1 MEANKI
7 NESKYQ
13 IRDILLAQKSEDKT
27 RMLFERFHSEL
38 SIEFKK
44 VEYSFHSRTHIRGV
58 TYFAN
63 DKKAFLGL
71 NIQQSYLSLLFFTGK
86 YQVIGLQKGNWMR
99 AGDNNGSKMFKV
111 NDGTSIHEAV
121 RAAILCYRIA
131 AEWPSSLAG
140 NLFGITKE
148 RI

>member
-7 NESKYQ
+7 DESKYQ

-44 VEYSFHSRTHIRGV
+44 VGYSFHSRTHIRGV

-63 DKKAFLGL
+63 VKKAFLGL
-71 NIQQSYLSLLFFTGK
+71 NIQRSYLSFLFFTGK
-86 YQVIGLQKGNWMR
+86 YQVTGLLKGNWMR

-131 AEWPSSLAG
+131 ATWPFPVEGVL
-140 NLFGITKE
+140 NGITTE
-148 RI
+148 RD